1 MQMVLSKCIIGA
13 DGLNK
18 IGVIFLHMT
27 EFLFAGKLT
36 TSNILELSRLKKNR
50 QEISSAFRIS
60 SQKSSKAY
68 RTSVYHTVALKNK

>member
-36 TSNILELSRLKKNR
+36 TSNILELSRLKKK
-50 QEISSAFRIS
+50 QAGDFFCI
-60 SQKSSKAY
+60 
-68 RTSVYHTVALKNK
+68 